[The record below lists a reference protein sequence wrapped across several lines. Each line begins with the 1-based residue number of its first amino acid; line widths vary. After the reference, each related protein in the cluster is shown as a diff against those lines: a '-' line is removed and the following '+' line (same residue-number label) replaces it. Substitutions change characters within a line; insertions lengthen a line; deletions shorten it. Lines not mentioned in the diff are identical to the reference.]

1 MGANDNPGLTMEE
14 TISLKLLWK
23 RFAGSNMKLFF
34 GSKDSTAA
42 QKVLVLYN
50 VVAFIENEVENIDCY
65 LLQTRDGGSV
75 YGLDMSM
82 RLKKPQY
89 ADFIETFLFA
99 NKEGPDIAFRA
110 LSEKIKWC
118 NFDTLSPEDLNY

>member
-1 MGANDNPGLTMEE
+1 MEE

-23 RFAGSNMKLFF
+23 RFAGNNMNFFF
-34 GSKDSTAA
+34 GGKDSKVA

-50 VVAFIENEVENIDCY
+50 VVALIETEVENIDCY
-65 LLQTRDGGSV
+65 LLQTREERSV

-82 RLKKPQY
+82 RFKKPEY
-89 ADFIETFLFA
+89 ADFVETFLFV
-99 NKEGPDIAFRA
+99 NKEGPNIAFRA

-118 NFDTLSPEDLNY
+118 DFDALLPDDLNY

>member
-1 MGANDNPGLTMEE
+1 MEE

-23 RFAGSNMKLFF
+23 RFAGNNLKLFF
-34 GSKDSTAA
+34 GSKDLKAA
-42 QKVLVLYN
+42 QKVLILYN
-50 VVAFIENEVENIDCY
+50 VVAFIENEVEGLDTY
-65 LLQTRDGGSV
+65 LLQTREGGSV

-82 RLKKPQY
+82 RFKRPEY

-99 NKEGPDIAFRA
+99 NHQSSNIAFRA

-118 NFDTLSPEDLNY
+118 DFNALSSDDLNY